1 MQQLHALGEVTA
13 LLERDGI
20 DYWLFGG
27 WAVDFHV
34 GRVTREHGDVDLAV
48 WLDDED
54 RIASLLR
61 ASGWRHAPEP
71 DEDGGTGYERDGV
84 RVELTR
90 LVKDGGDRVL
100 IPLRA
105 GAVVFSEEPLGN
117 EARELLG
124 VRARIIPLALLRDG
138 KSRPRD
144 DHDDAAK
151 DRADYDALSPVHV
164 RRLVADEL
172 AEHLDGLADVLED
185 CVAGGASVSY
195 MWPFS
200 HEQARAAFEEF
211 AADAADGRRLILAAF
226 DGDRLVGT
234 VQVNLALPPN
244 QPHRG
249 EIAKLLVRRSARG
262 RGIAQR
268 LMEQA
273 EVEARVEGKTLLV
286 LDTVTGSTAERLYD
300 RLGWTRIGVVP
311 DFALYPDGRPCDAT
325 IFWKRLD
332 PS

>member
-1 MQQLHALGEVTA
+1 VQQLHALGEVTA
-13 LLERDGI
+13 LLDGNGI
-20 DYWLFGG
+20 EYWLFGG

-34 GRVTREHGDVDLAV
+34 GRVTREHDDVDLAV
-48 WLDDED
+48 WLEDED
-54 RIASLLR
+54 SVASLLR
-61 ASGWRHAPEP
+61 ANGWRHAPEP
-71 DEDGGTGYERDGV
+71 EEDGGTGYERDGV
-84 RVELTR
+84 RLELTR
-90 LVKDGGDRVL
+90 LVQDVAGRVL

-105 GAVVFSEEPLGN
+105 GPVVFSEKRLGDD
-117 EARELLG
+117 AGELLG
-124 VRARIIPLALLRDG
+124 VSARVIPLALLRDG

-144 DHDDAAK
+144 DRDDAAK
-151 DRADYDALSPVHV
+151 DRADYDALSPIQV
-164 RRLVADEL
+164 RRLGADEL
-172 AEHLDGLADVLED
+172 AEHLDALAEVLED

-200 HEQARAAFEEF
+200 REQARAAFEGF
-211 AADAADGRRLILAAF
+211 AADAAEGRRLILAAF

-249 EIAKLLVRRSARG
+249 EIAKLLVHRSARG
-262 RGIAQR
+262 RGIAER

-273 EVEARVEGKTLLV
+273 EAEARAEGKTLLV
-286 LDTVTGSTAERLYD
+286 LDTVTGSTAERLYE

-325 IFWKRLD
+325 IFWKKLE
-332 PS
+332 

>member
-13 LLERDGI
+13 LLDGDGI
-20 DYWLFGG
+20 EYWLFGG

-34 GRVTREHGDVDLAV
+34 GRVTREHDDVDLAV
-48 WLDDED
+48 WLEDEK
-54 RIASLLR
+54 RVASLLH
-61 ASGWRHAPEP
+61 ANGWRHAPDP

-84 RVELTR
+84 RLELTR
-90 LVKDGGDRVL
+90 LVSDGAGRVL

-105 GAVVFSEEPLGN
+105 GSVVFSEEPLGN
-117 EARELLG
+117 DARELRG
-124 VRARIIPLALLRDG
+124 ISARIIPLTLLRDG

-144 DHDDAAK
+144 DREDAAK
-151 DRADYDALSPVHV
+151 DRADYDALSPIHV
-164 RRLVADEL
+164 RRLGADEL
-172 AEHLDGLADVLED
+172 AEHLDALADVLED

-200 HEQARAAFEEF
+200 HKQARAAFEGF
-211 AADAADGRRLILAAF
+211 AADAAEGGRLILAAF

-249 EIAKLLVRRSARG
+249 EIAKLLVHRSARG
-262 RGIAQR
+262 RGIAER

-273 EVEARVEGKTLLV
+273 EAEARAEGKTLLV
-286 LDTVTGSTAERLYD
+286 LDTVTGSTAERLYE
-300 RLGWTRIGVVP
+300 RLGWMRIGVVP

-325 IFWKRLD
+325 IFWKKLGTK
-332 PS
+332 

>member
-1 MQQLHALGEVTA
+1 VQQLHALGEVTA
-13 LLERDGI
+13 LLDGSGI
-20 DYWLFGG
+20 EYWLFGG

-34 GRVTREHGDVDLAV
+34 GRVTREHDDVDLAV
-48 WLDDED
+48 WLEDENSV
-54 RIASLLR
+54 ASLLR
-61 ASGWRHAPEP
+61 TNGWRHAPEP

-84 RVELTR
+84 RLELTR
-90 LVKDGGDRVL
+90 LVSDGEGRAL

-105 GAVVFSEEPLGN
+105 GPVVFSEEPLGDD
-117 EARELLG
+117 ARELLG
-124 VRARIIPLALLRDG
+124 VSARVIPLALLRDG
-138 KSRPRD
+138 KSRARD
-144 DHDDAAK
+144 DRDDAAK
-151 DRADYDALSPVHV
+151 DRTDYEALSPIHV
-164 RRLVADEL
+164 RRLGADEL
-172 AEHLDGLADVLED
+172 TEHLGALAAVLED

-200 HEQARAAFEEF
+200 IADARAAFEGF
-211 AADAADGRRLILAAF
+211 AADAADGRRLILAAL

-249 EIAKLLVRRSARG
+249 EIAKLLVHRSARG
-262 RGIAQR
+262 RGIAER

-273 EVEARVEGKTLLV
+273 EAEARAEGKTLLV
-286 LDTVTGSTAERLYD
+286 LDTVTGSTAERLYE

-325 IFWKRLD
+325 IFWKKLE
-332 PS
+332 

>member
-1 MQQLHALGEVTA
+1 MRQLDTLGEVTA
-13 LLERDGI
+13 LLDADGL

-48 WLDDED
+48 WLEDEACV
-54 RIASLLR
+54 ASLLH
-61 ASGWRHAPEP
+61 ANGWRHAPEP
-71 DEDGGTGYERDGV
+71 EEDGGTGYERDGV
-84 RVELTR
+84 RLELTH
-90 LVKDGGDRVL
+90 LVQDGAGRVL

-105 GAVVFSEEPLGN
+105 GPAVFSDEPLGN
-117 EARELLG
+117 DARELLG
-124 VRARIIPLALLRDG
+124 VSARIVPLALLRDG

-151 DRADYDALSPVHV
+151 DRADYGALSPIGV
-164 RRLVADEL
+164 RRLGADEL
-172 AEHLDGLADVLED
+172 DDHLDALADVLED

-200 HEQARAAFEEF
+200 HEDARTAFEGF
-211 AADAADGRRLILAAF
+211 AAEAAEGRRLILAAF

-262 RGIAQR
+262 RGIAER

-273 EVEARVEGKTLLV
+273 EAEARAEGKTLLV
-286 LDTVTGSTAERLYD
+286 LDTVTGSAAERLYE

-325 IFWKRLD
+325 IFWKKLE
-332 PS
+332 

>member
-1 MQQLHALGEVTA
+1 VQQLHALGEVTA
-13 LLERDGI
+13 LLDGNNI

-34 GRVTREHGDVDLAV
+34 GRVTREHDDVDLAV
-48 WLDDED
+48 WLEDEK
-54 RIASLLR
+54 RVASLLH
-61 ASGWRHAPEP
+61 ANGWQHAPEP

-84 RVELTR
+84 RLELTR
-90 LVKDGGDRVL
+90 LVSDGAGRVL

-105 GAVVFSEEPLGN
+105 GSVVFSEEPLGN
-117 EARELLG
+117 DARELLG
-124 VRARIIPLALLRDG
+124 MSARIIPLTLLRDG

-144 DHDDAAK
+144 DQEDAAK
-151 DRADYDALSPVHV
+151 DRADYDELSPIQV
-164 RRLVADEL
+164 RLLGADEL
-172 AEHLDGLADVLED
+172 AEHVDALADVLED

-195 MWPFS
+195 MWPFA
-200 HEQARAAFEEF
+200 HEQARAAFEGF
-211 AADAADGRRLILAAF
+211 AADAADGRRLILGAF
-226 DGDRLVGT
+226 DGDRLIGT

-249 EIAKLLVRRSARG
+249 EIAKLLVHTSARG
-262 RGIAQR
+262 RGIAER

-273 EVEARVEGKTLLV
+273 EAEARAEGKTLLV
-286 LDTVTGSTAERLYD
+286 LDTVTGSTAERLYE

-325 IFWKRLD
+325 IFWKQLD
-332 PS
+332 TK

>member
-13 LLERDGI
+13 LLDGDGI
-20 DYWLFGG
+20 EYWLFGG

-34 GRVTREHGDVDLAV
+34 GRVTREHDDVDLAV
-48 WLDDED
+48 WLQDEK
-54 RIASLLR
+54 RVASLLH
-61 ASGWRHAPEP
+61 ANGWRHAPEP

-84 RVELTR
+84 RLELTR
-90 LVKDGGDRVL
+90 LVSDATGRVL

-105 GAVVFSEEPLGN
+105 GSVVFSEEPLGN
-117 EARELLG
+117 DARELLG
-124 VRARIIPLALLRDG
+124 ISARIIPLTLLRDG

-144 DHDDAAK
+144 DHDDAVK
-151 DRADYDALSPVHV
+151 DRADFDALSPIHV
-164 RRLVADEL
+164 RRLGADEL
-172 AEHLDGLADVLED
+172 AEHLDALADVLED

-200 HEQARAAFEEF
+200 HEQARAAFEGF
-211 AADAADGRRLILAAF
+211 AADAAEGRRLILAAF

-249 EIAKLLVRRSARG
+249 EIAKLLVHRSARG
-262 RGIAQR
+262 RGIAER

-273 EVEARVEGKTLLV
+273 EAEARAEGKTLLV
-286 LDTVTGSTAERLYD
+286 LDTVTGSTAERLYE
-300 RLGWTRIGVVP
+300 RLGWMRIGVVP

-325 IFWKRLD
+325 IFWKKLGTN
-332 PS
+332 